1 MEVFNLNRFGKE
13 IKSFFNN
20 PLGIIGMFLVLTEGI
35 AAIVITQSQLEFL
48 LNLILVIF
56 IVLFPIVT
64 LSCFVYLVI
73 KHHKKLYGPSDYKDE
88 ANFLLTFNNETQETE
103 VIKVT
108 SVSEN
113 KSLHIDSNM
122 QQFEKKDFQVLVN
135 QRLDNYRKLID
146 NLELKSIPAKIYS
159 SSLNYGTNEDDAAES
174 IWLGK
179 DVPLDLAKKVLD
191 ICFNT
196 SEKLKYIRL
205 SEPNIGS
212 AQLQIFIG
220 GSKNTSLKRGTKELN
235 DDLKE
240 KLVASN
246 TIEELHSLIMD
257 NYI

>member
-1 MEVFNLNRFGKE
+1 
-13 IKSFFNN
+13 
-20 PLGIIGMFLVLTEGI
+20 
-35 AAIVITQSQLEFL
+35 
-48 LNLILVIF
+48 
-56 IVLFPIVT
+56 
-64 LSCFVYLVI
+64 
-73 KHHKKLYGPSDYKDE
+73 
-88 ANFLLTFNNETQETE
+88 
-103 VIKVT
+103 
-108 SVSEN
+108 
-113 KSLHIDSNM
+113 
-122 QQFEKKDFQVLVN
+122 
-135 QRLDNYRKLID
+135 
-146 NLELKSIPAKIYS
+146 YS
-159 SSLNYGTNEDDAAES
+159 SSLNYGTNEDDSAES